1 MSLVSNLKN
10 FKNLAEN
17 DEFPFFPNT
26 VDFLQPFIPCY
37 LPDIISIVSG
47 SSSSGKSSLTKYMMF
62 KAIEYA
68 IHAKKKFTIIW
79 FALEETEQQFEYSVL
94 SYLLYSR
101 YGEQVGMMDLMSMS
115 FDEFGRRYILDAK
128 IIRYC
133 ELLEKELALFMSYFS
148 FHTDCTSFGIYKR
161 IQNIAADHG
170 VFYNKGVR
178 VKLTKDNTD
187 PDKET
192 EWDRY
197 VATSDTT
204 FFVAIDHISL
214 LRPSKL
220 EEGERAVFNAIANL
234 RHYCNVIVTK
244 HFKMHT
250 IFVQQQ
256 TKGQESLANVQQS
269 YYFPSALG
277 LDTNK
282 STYNDCRVFIGVTSP
297 KQFLQKS
304 WKFMNTKGVYSSV
317 DFSSMPDEFRVINI
331 AKNTFGRTLSNPE
344 ELIPV
349 NFQAKSFNFGKIRI

>member
-10 FKNLAEN
+10 FKQLAEQN
-17 DEFPFFPNT
+17 EFPFFPNT

-68 IHAKKKFTIIW
+68 ISAKKKFTIIW

-94 SYLLYSR
+94 SYLLFSR

-115 FDEFGRRYILDAK
+115 FDDMGNRYVLDAK

-133 ELLEKELALFMSYFS
+133 ELLEKELAIFMSYFS
-148 FHTDCTSFGIYKR
+148 FQTECTSFGIYKKIQR
-161 IQNIAADHG
+161 IAIDHG
-170 VFYNKGVR
+170 VFYNKGVK
-178 VKLTKDNTD
+178 VTLTKDNTD
-187 PDKET
+187 FEKET
-192 EWDRY
+192 LWDRY
-197 VATSDTT
+197 VATSDST
-204 FFVAIDHISL
+204 FFVVIDHISL
-214 LRPSKL
+214 LRPVGK
-220 EEGERAVFNAIANL
+220 EDNERGVFNAIANI

-244 HFKMHT
+244 HFRMHT

-282 STYNDCRVFIGVTSP
+282 STYNDCRVFIGITSP

-304 WKFMNTKGVYSSV
+304 WKFLNTKGVVSNIE
-317 DFSSMPDEFRVINI
+317 FASMPDEFRVINI
-331 AKNTFGRTLSNPE
+331 AKNTFGRTLSNPD

-349 NFQAKSFNFGKIRI
+349 NFQAKCFNFGKIRI